1 MLFRYNDPFIL
12 LFSSAMAAPDCAAG
26 YSICSPPGATSTN
39 TPTIGTLDFQHLFTN
54 TIQSYLPSNKRSN
67 DASSSSPELL
77 SASASAPAPAFLCCN
92 ALLSCLLMS
101 TTNIPFCYDRFTTN
115 YFLPDGSYGTVVGGA
130 YTSRNG
136 DVANLETGEY
146 TLIDGQRGN
155 IYPSGVEKPDIA
167 TLPLPTQFT
176 GTGIGSAVPAS
187 SLGREI
193 TPTYTIMLPGITRT
207 ATTIEPETTI
217 SLVQETILIP
227 TVVSGS
233 TVAATSIST
242 LTVPVVIPGTT
253 IAGTTIGGMATT
265 VTTTEGARAA
275 GGTMGRKIQAEKM
288 VPRGWALVLVGMVML

>member
-1 MLFRYNDPFIL
+1 MLFRCTYPFIL

-39 TPTIGTLDFQHLFTN
+39 TPTIGTPDFQHRFIN
-54 TIQSYLPSNKRSN
+54 IVQSSLPSSKRSN
-67 DASSSSPELL
+67 DASSSSPALS
-77 SASASAPAPAFLCCN
+77 SASASAFLCCN

>member
-1 MLFRYNDPFIL
+1 
-12 LFSSAMAAPDCAAG
+12 MAAPDCAAG

-39 TPTIGTLDFQHLFTN
+39 TPTTGTLDFQHLFTN
-54 TIQSYLPSNKRSN
+54 IIQSYLPSNKRSN

-77 SASASAPAPAFLCCN
+77 SASASAPAFLCCN

-155 IYPSGVEKPDIA
+155 IYPSEVEKPDIA
-167 TLPLPTQFT
+167 TLPIPSQFT
-176 GTGIGSAVPAS
+176 GPGIGSAVPAS

-193 TPTYTIMLPGITRT
+193 TVTYTTTLSGTTRLG
-207 ATTIEPETTI
+207 TTLEPETAFP
-217 SLVQETILIP
+217 LVLETILLP
-227 TVVSGS
+227 TLVSGS
-233 TVAATSIST
+233 TVAVTSIST

-275 GGTMGRKIQAEKM
+275 GGTMGRKIQAERM